1 MGLAFTLE
9 QTLSEMIDWNR
20 YMIEA
25 LCQLIQ
31 SKEERKKAEK
41 NNKKFKK
48 KYKKIEQTPSEK
60 LQDELE
66 PII

>member
-1 MGLAFTLE
+1 
-9 QTLSEMIDWNR
+9 MIDWNR